1 MPFGLI
7 LILCFIIFG
16 YAYTAIRKAIG
27 KRCVRKAWAETEKV
41 HQKAFDYVEKK
52 YLK

>member
-1 MPFGLI
+1 MHFGLI
-7 LILCFIIFG
+7 LILGFIVFS
-16 YAYTAIRKAIG
+16 YAYTSIRKAIG
-27 KRCVRKAWAETEKV
+27 KRCIQKAWAETEKV